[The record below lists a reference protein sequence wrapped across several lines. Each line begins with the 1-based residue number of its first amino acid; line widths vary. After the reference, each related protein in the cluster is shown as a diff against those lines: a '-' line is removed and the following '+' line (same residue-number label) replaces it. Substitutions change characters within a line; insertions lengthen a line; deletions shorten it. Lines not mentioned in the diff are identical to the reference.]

1 VPIGDY
7 KKKQWGIIKEDQSE
21 QGYAGMSELIQEISP
36 IEKGNFTNMGFSI
49 ICAYNDYEKLE
60 KYLIRSLS
68 RQQVTYELLTVENQ
82 KGLYSSATPI
92 LNQTAHRARYD
103 FLLFVHQDVAFLSDT
118 WLIDVQ
124 AKLSSLKNLGA
135 IGVAGKTDKGLLWA
149 SVIHGDPPT
158 NAGSRDLQNVAEVQT
173 LDGCLIIVPRMIFE
187 RIPFD
192 ESHPGWY
199 LYIAGYCLDLLRNGY
214 KSYVVPDLIYHAST
228 GPLSPVSYEEAVRHL
243 IRRHKSSVETIYTTV
258 GEWETN
264 RELASFNEQLAQRDQ
279 DIHQLKVELAERDQS
294 IHQIKVDL
302 AERDQSIHQLKV
314 ELAERDQ
321 SIHQLKVELAERD
334 REVLYYAL
342 SKSWRITKPL
352 RKLQN
357 LLKGKIC

>member
-1 VPIGDY
+1 
-7 KKKQWGIIKEDQSE
+7 
-21 QGYAGMSELIQEISP
+21 MSELIQEISP
-36 IEKGNFTNMGFSI
+36 IEKGNFTNIGFSI
-49 ICAYNDYEKLE
+49 ICAYNDYKKLE

-68 RQQVTYELLTVENQ
+68 RQQATYELLTVENQ

-158 NAGSRDLQNVAEVQT
+158 NAGSRDLQNVIEVQT
-173 LDGCLIIVPRMIFE
+173 LDGCLIIVPRIIFE

-199 LYIAGYCLDLLRNGY
+199 LYIAGYCLDLLANGY
-214 KSYVVPDLIYHAST
+214 KSYVVPDLVYHEST
-228 GPLSPVSYEEAVRHL
+228 GLLSPISYEEAVRHL

-258 GEWETN
+258 GEWKTN
-264 RELASFNEQLAQRDQ
+264 RELESFNEQLAQRDQ
-279 DIHQLKVELAERDQS
+279 FIHQLKADLAKRDQD
-294 IHQIKVDL
+294 IYQLKADL
-302 AERDQSIHQLKV
+302 AERDQDIYQLKADLAEREQFIHQLKAD
-314 ELAERDQ
+314 LAEREQ
-321 SIHQLKVELAERD
+321 FIHQLKADLAEREQ
-334 REVLYYAL
+334 EVLSYAL
-342 SKSWRITKPL
+342 SNSWRITKPL
-352 RKLQN
+352 RRLWKLW
-357 LLKGKIC
+357 KGKEYINFNH